1 MRLFTLLLL
10 IVLAGCENLNPDV
23 PTVFYNVDSLVNAQV
38 NYLVEMRPEV
48 VKTGEIREDAG
59 ESVVIPDSLQWT
71 RELAI
76 FRRADINKPRLR
88 EQYSVE
94 EGSDK
99 DGEWISYTAQRE
111 KNLPVRNLTIR
122 YAGNRNQIRM
132 LEALIKDVNPLYNS
146 ERLIQMSFDQIDG
159 TSVLS
164 SYFIQG
170 GQRMKLRD
178 TVEFDLTA
186 KVRYR

>member
-1 MRLFTLLLL
+1 MRLLVVFFL
-10 IVLAGCENLNPDV
+10 ILLAGCDNLNPDV
-23 PTVFYNVDSLVNAQV
+23 PSVFYNVDSLVNAQV
-38 NYLVEMRPEV
+38 NYLAEKKPEV
-48 VKTGEIREDAG
+48 IKSGEIRDIAG
-59 ESVVIPDSLQWT
+59 ESVVIPDSVQWT

-99 DGEWISYTAQRE
+99 DGTWITYTAQGD
-111 KNLPVRNLTIR
+111 KNLPVRHLTVHF
-122 YAGNRNQIRM
+122 AGKQNEIRM
-132 LEALIKDVNPLYNS
+132 LEALIRDVNPLYNS
-146 ERLIQMSFDQIDG
+146 ERLIQMSFDQING
-159 TSVLS
+159 SSLLS

-186 KVRYR
+186 KVQYR

>member
-1 MRLFTLLLL
+1 
-10 IVLAGCENLNPDV
+10 
-23 PTVFYNVDSLVNAQV
+23 
-38 NYLVEMRPEV
+38 
-48 VKTGEIREDAG
+48 
-59 ESVVIPDSLQWT
+59 
-71 RELAI
+71 
-76 FRRADINKPRLR
+76 
-88 EQYSVE
+88 
-94 EGSDK
+94 
-99 DGEWISYTAQRE
+99 
-111 KNLPVRNLTIR
+111 
-122 YAGNRNQIRM
+122 M

-159 TSVLS
+159 TSILS